1 MSSKKSNYYLLLFL
15 SFISLST
22 ISAQLQIGEISPVF
36 SAPICANSDDDLFNL
51 YQLNGSLN
59 GGDYK
64 VVWLNLFTSW

>member
-22 ISAQLQIGEISPVF
+22 ISAQLQIGEIAPDF